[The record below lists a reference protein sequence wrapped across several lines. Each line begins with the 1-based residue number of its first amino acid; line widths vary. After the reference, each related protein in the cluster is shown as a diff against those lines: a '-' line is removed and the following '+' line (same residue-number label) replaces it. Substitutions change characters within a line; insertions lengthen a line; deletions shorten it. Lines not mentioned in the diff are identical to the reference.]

1 MVADLVTDRCRV
13 VVLTTVA
20 TTISCLAFVSA
31 ASTQS
36 GKFDFA
42 AVGDTAYSK
51 RGEAEFDRVVAAMNK
66 ESLAFVVHVGDFE
79 ADPRPYARNPDMVSM
94 PCTDESFQRVLASF
108 QRSAHPFVLTPGD
121 NDWTDCH
128 LLKAKQVDPLERL
141 SKLRAMFYPEGRS
154 LGQKS
159 MPVVSQAKDQGFGRF
174 RENLTWTI
182 NGVVFA
188 TLHTV
193 GSNDN
198 LGRTLEMDAEHAE
211 RTAANIAWLKKAFAA
226 AKASN
231 APGLVLVTQANVA
244 FESHWTPSLR
254 GRYVRSVAGT
264 QPPKEVKATGYDT
277 LINAL
282 ADEMESYVKPTVF
295 IHGDTHLFRVSKPLL
310 SKKTKRFF
318 QNFTRIEVFGD
329 PDSHWVRV
337 TVDPSNPALFTAEP
351 VVVPENLPK

>member
-1 MVADLVTDRCRV
+1 MTACAIGFRRGAILATAIAIGCS
-13 VVLTTVA
+13 TTFFA
-20 TTISCLAFVSA
+20 TGAYAQSA
-31 ASTQS
+31 
-36 GKFDFA
+36 KFQFG

-51 RGEAEFDRVVAAMNK
+51 RGEAEFERMVAATNK
-66 ESLAFVVHVGDFE
+66 EALAFVAHVGDFE
-79 ADPRPYARNPDMVSM
+79 ADPRPYARNPDRISM

-128 LLKAKQVDPLERL
+128 LLKARQVDPLERL
-141 SKLRAMFYPEGRS
+141 SKLREMFFPEGRS

-159 MPVVSQAKDQGFGRF
+159 MAVVSQAKDQGFGKF
-174 RENLTWTI
+174 RENLTWTT

-188 TLHTV
+188 TFHIV

-198 LGRTLEMDAEHAE
+198 SGRTPEMDAEHAE
-211 RTAANIAWLKKAFAA
+211 RTVANIAWLKKTFAA

-231 APGLVLVTQANVA
+231 APGLVLITQANVG

-254 GRYVRSVAGT
+254 ARYVRSVAGT
-264 QPPKEVKATGYDT
+264 QPPKEAKATGYDKF
-277 LINAL
+277 IDAL
-282 ADEMESYVKPTVF
+282 ADEMETYAKPTAF
-295 IHGDTHLFRVSKPLL
+295 IHGDTHLFRITKPLL
-310 SKKTKRFF
+310 SKKTKRFI

-337 TVDPSNPALFTAEP
+337 TVDPANPGLFTTEP
-351 VVVPENLPK
+351 VVIPENLPK